1 MTREEKNL
9 FIETLDGMLNENKNF
24 YLTDTS
30 GLNAEETSNLR
41 ALCYKREVLLKVVK
55 NTLLKKA
62 FERNDVDFQ
71 ELYEVLKGN
80 TSIMFSDS
88 GNTAAKTIKEF
99 RKKHKK
105 PILKAAYIEDQF
117 YIGDDNLDA
126 LSELKSKDELI
137 ADIML
142 LLQSPIKNLLSSLQ
156 SANNNLSGI
165 LKSLE
170 NNTES
175 KK

>member
-1 MTREEKNL
+1 M
-9 FIETLDGMLNENKNF
+9 
-24 YLTDTS
+24 
-30 GLNAEETSNLR
+30 
-41 ALCYKREVLLKVVK
+41 
-55 NTLLKKA
+55 
-62 FERNDVDFQ
+62 ERNDSDFEDFYQ
-71 ELYEVLKGN
+71 TLSGN
-80 TSIMFSDS
+80 TSIMFTEV
-88 GNTAAKTIKEF
+88 GNSPAKIIKDF
-99 RKKHKK
+99 RKKHNK

-117 YIGDDNLDA
+117 YIGDENLDA

-137 ADIML
+137 ADVML

-175 KK
+175 NK